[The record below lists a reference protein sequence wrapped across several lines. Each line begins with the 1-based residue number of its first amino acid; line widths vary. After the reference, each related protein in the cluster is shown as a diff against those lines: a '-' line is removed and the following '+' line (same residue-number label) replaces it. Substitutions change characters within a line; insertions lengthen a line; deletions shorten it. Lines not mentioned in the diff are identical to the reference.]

1 MKELYYVISGKY
13 RNYLIEAINW
23 NELMSKKY
31 KKVLNYERV
40 LNYIEHSLIAISTII
55 GCVSISGFA
64 S

>member
-31 KKVLNYERV
+31 KKVLNYKRI
-40 LNYIEHSLIAISTII
+40 LNYIEHSLITISTII

>member
-31 KKVLNYERV
+31 KKVLNYKRV
-40 LNYIEHSLIAISTII
+40 LNYIEHSLIAVSTII